1 MTPKQIKALF
11 PKKRKEKDVLM
22 TRKELA
28 KHFKVSPDAIDH
40 YAKKKD
46 IPVIREARD
55 TKNGGGVQVVNL
67 HNLSAFSAWK
77 PMRYKNSEWHQQ

>member
-1 MTPKQIKALF
+1 MTPKQIKALL

-28 KHFKVSPDAIDH
+28 KHFRVSPDAIDH

-46 IPVIREARD
+46 IPTIREARD
-55 TKNGGGVQVVNL
+55 TKNNGGVQVVNL

-77 PMRYKNSEWHQQ
+77 PMRYKNSEWHQ